1 MDTTRYC
8 LQNFTRVYTSE
19 RRRRW
24 RRRRKR
30 KRSTMLGRKRD
41 SLQDEMKNFVNW
53 RVTKET
59 WGLVQCK
66 LYRTW
71 SGSYQRNFNRDLILF
86 LNWFNDY
93 GLSRSHSRR
102 ETSFYSLSS
111 LTSYSEG
118 VLTSSIS
125 VTFLNREQQR
135 NKKRTTYGRRLFSWD
150 PLALVTPIKD

>member
-59 WGLVQCK
+59 
-66 LYRTW
+66 
-71 SGSYQRNFNRDLILF
+71 
-86 LNWFNDY
+86 
-93 GLSRSHSRR
+93 
-102 ETSFYSLSS
+102 
-111 LTSYSEG
+111 
-118 VLTSSIS
+118 
-125 VTFLNREQQR
+125 
-135 NKKRTTYGRRLFSWD
+135 
-150 PLALVTPIKD
+150 